1 MNFIGIQAL
10 NNNILPHRNALL
22 PVPIRGVLPNADF
35 SLLSS
40 ALAAQNSILSRHGGH
55 IVVYNN
61 LQSLRANYLN
71 NLSILQIYRRQLSAL
86 DNHFTRPNDD
96 SSFSI
101 RQIFNRDFFATGRE
115 IAERF
120 YDNVQFK
127 KLFDVDDDIF
137 KDGVTEFIQYLE
149 IKIMSYFYAAC
160 ESSLIFGDINNNQ
173 FRYMVE
179 MICNPNK
186 VTCIN
191 NLQQLFSH
199 FFSGRYIKSLQSNYW
214 SADFRS
220 ICDYVVSAIQE
231 SFNLQRAESKFLKLL
246 PRYSIFSNLKIDG
259 NEKPTY
265 ARSAGTYCQLLEKIS
280 DYRIATIKL
289 PTGKSRIINLF
300 SYLFVICFFRKCF
313 NLSVSIPPLR
323 YNFQPITPLLL
334 IAKIIS
340 PIS

>member
-246 PRYSIFSNLKIDG
+246 PRLQHFSKKRYIISHFNNKELQFKIDAIQAKIAQVVAQ
-259 NEKPTY
+259 NPPAHYTPAQAKPR
-265 ARSAGTYCQLLEKIS
+265 ALRSAQSAGFRCIS
-280 DYRIATIKL
+280 M
-289 PTGKSRIINLF
+289 P
-300 SYLFVICFFRKCF
+300 
-313 NLSVSIPPLR
+313 
-323 YNFQPITPLLL
+323 
-334 IAKIIS
+334 
-340 PIS
+340 